1 MDRGRRR
8 RGRHGDFLVG
18 SDMSLKT
25 PLGRVLGLGSAKE
38 GTDHWW
44 GQRVSAVAM
53 LILGSW
59 FVYSLVGL
67 ESLTYLDVIR
77 FIGVPLNGVLLS
89 LLSITLAYH
98 SYLGVQ
104 VVIEDYVHA
113 PGTKV
118 VSLLLSRFAHVFVAI
133 AAVYAILV
141 IGIGS

>member
-1 MDRGRRR
+1 
-8 RGRHGDFLVG
+8 VG
-18 SDMSLKT
+18 GIMSLRS
-25 PLGRVLGLGSAKE
+25 PLGRVLGLGSAKD

-44 GQRVSAVAM
+44 AQRVSAVAL
-53 LILGSW
+53 LILGGW
-59 FVYSLVGL
+59 FGYSLIRL
-67 ESLTYLDVIR
+67 DSQTYLDVVR
-77 FIGVPLNGVLLS
+77 FIGQPLNAVLLA
-89 LLSITLAYH
+89 LLSMTLAYH

-141 IGIGS
+141 IGIGR

>member
-1 MDRGRRR
+1 
-8 RGRHGDFLVG
+8 
-18 SDMSLKT
+18 MSLKT

-53 LILGSW
+53 LMLGSW
-59 FVYSLVGL
+59 FIYSLLQL

-77 FIGVPLNGVLLS
+77 FVGVPLNGVLLS
-89 LLSITLAYH
+89 LLSITLSYH

-133 AAVYAILV
+133 AAVYGILV